1 MASLAERRKAR
12 TAKKV
17 ARLADNAH
25 QRAQVDYYGLLN
37 IREELLTRLS
47 RYLPWLASMET

>member
-1 MASLAERRKAR
+1 MAALTERQRAR

-25 QRAQVDYYGLLN
+25 SRAQVDYYGLLN
-37 IREELLTRLS
+37 VREELLTRLS